1 MMKTIKMPPPRGEHG
16 YTVTWQHVTKAG
28 VPATSQLRR
37 TAAVLISWMG
47 GREGTVMKC
56 RYCDQEIIWDG
67 RFWVIGPL
75 DSVILG
81 RDVCQSP
88 KSPDFRH
95 KPRAD

>member
-1 MMKTIKMPPPRGEHG
+1 
-16 YTVTWQHVTKAG
+16 
-28 VPATSQLRR
+28 
-37 TAAVLISWMG
+37 
-47 GREGTVMKC
+47 MKC
-56 RYCDQEIIWDG
+56 KYCDQEIIWDG